1 MRLKSDRLDGMP
13 LAQLSCFTVLACD
26 RVGLSPVL
34 DAWQSEN
41 RTLRRLTDIRLR
53 GADF

>member
-1 MRLKSDRLDGMP
+1 MRFKSDRLDGMS

-26 RVGLSPVL
+26 RVGLSSVL
-34 DAWQSEN
+34 NAWQSGN

-53 GADF
+53 GADL

>member
-1 MRLKSDRLDGMP
+1 MRLKSDRLDGTS

-41 RTLRRLTDIRLR
+41 RTLRRLADIGLR
-53 GADF
+53 RADF